1 MTVFRRYR
9 LPLVV
14 ALTVLILMAVITFLG
29 QGTYNLAP
37 SSSIV
42 RDGRNEDGDRRR
54 YWEHLDVDS
63 GLVPRAFFDTVPTV
77 AQVEETEGDT
87 PQKESNKVG
96 EGVSSS
102 ATDLGPKLEAMRSR
116 PERNPISN
124 ERKSVP
130 LVMTHTSN
138 SFSNKVQQ
146 FTEQEELAESVGK
159 PSKAA
164 KASSQPSTTKLPSF
178 PATTFSPSTAAPV
191 LPSFHPS
198 KELFIRVVHF
208 DDRPRDGHHNISVF
222 LVVAL
227 KFITDNKLIVGC
239 QVDHH
244 VAKDFEVKL
253 IGETP
258 LWRAFYNHINH
269 EELMVYCY
277 DLPATSNSIGYI
289 RYNTTVN
296 ATSTK
301 IAASERP
308 VKFPAPRIPP
318 TSAEGKKYNLTVVAC
333 AKIFNSPPW
342 LGEWITYQKTIGV
355 DHIHLDAE
363 DTFQKYGYINHPIL
377 QEAIKSGYVSVEIW
391 KEYLNGNELWYHN
404 QGLIYEDCGY
414 RFRNT
419 YDYIVTVD
427 TDDFFT
433 PRVPG
438 EAKLHYYINK
448 YCRAK
453 TTGSCKFKW
462 IEYFPDHYGLSNS
475 TVSDGNITRRLSN
488 YSHYM
493 QGNPKSLHRTNVL
506 LDTATHYAF
515 KMVGGYK
522 VQQVSPNVAYFA
534 HMRKKKKP
542 PAVGKGLRIG
552 IPHSAACL
560 EHVLSR
566 TLLILVLVICYVCCS

>member
-1 MTVFRRYR
+1 MTVFRRFKR
-9 LPLVV
+9 PLVIAV
-14 ALTVLILMAVITFLG
+14 AVLTALVLLMMALTFLG
-29 QGTYNLAP
+29 QGTSYNIGGL

-42 RDGRNEDGDRRR
+42 RGGRAEDGGDQRR
-54 YWEHLDVDS
+54 YWEHLDADS
-63 GLVPRAFFDTVPTV
+63 GIIPSAFFVAPTV
-77 AQVEETEGDT
+77 TQVTVEREGGDT
-87 PQKESNKVG
+87 PQKDTNKIE

-102 ATDLGPKLEAMRSR
+102 NAADLRPNLEAVLSE
-116 PERNPISN
+116 PERNPVPN
-124 ERKSVP
+124 ERNVP
-130 LVMTHTSN
+130 LVNTNPSN
-138 SFSNKVQQ
+138 GLSNN
-146 FTEQEELAESVGK
+146 A
-159 PSKAA
+159 
-164 KASSQPSTTKLPSF
+164 QPSDPQLADTSMSTITTKLPSF
-178 PATTFSPSTAAPV
+178 PATTISPPQTVAPV

-227 KFITDNKLIVGC
+227 KFITDNNLIVGC

-244 VAKDFEVKL
+244 VAEDFEVKL

-277 DLPATSNSIGYI
+277 DLPASSDSRGYI
-289 RYNTTVN
+289 RYNSTVN
-296 ATSTK
+296 ATTTK

-363 DTFQKYGYINHPIL
+363 DTFQKYGYIKDPTL
-377 QEAIKSGYVSVEIW
+377 QKAIKSGYVSVEIW

-438 EAKLHYYINK
+438 EGKLHYYIDK

-462 IEYFPDHYGLSNS
+462 IEFFPDHYGFNNLTISN
-475 TVSDGNITRRLSN
+475 GNVTRRLSN
-488 YSHYM
+488 FSHYV

-506 LDTATHYAF
+506 IDTATHYAF
-515 KMVGGYK
+515 KMVSGYK
-522 VQQVSPNVAYFA
+522 IQQVSPNVAYFA
-534 HMRKKKKP
+534 HIRKKKKP
-542 PAVGKGLRIG
+542 PAPGKGLRIG
-552 IPHSAACL
+552 IPHSGACL

-566 TLLILVLVICYVCCS
+566 TLLVLVLVICYICCS

>member
-1 MTVFRRYR
+1 MSVFRRFR

-14 ALTVLILMAVITFLG
+14 ALTVLILMATVTFLG

-42 RDGRNEDGDRRR
+42 RGGRNEDGDRRR

-63 GLVPRAFFDTVPTV
+63 GIIPRAFFVTVPTV
-77 AQVEETEGDT
+77 VPVEELEGDT
-87 PQKESNKVG
+87 PQKSNKVE
-96 EGVSSS
+96 EGVSSIS
-102 ATDLGPKLEAMRSR
+102 ADVRPKLEAVRSE
-116 PERNPISN
+116 PERNPLSN
-124 ERKSVP
+124 ERRNVP

-138 SFSNKVQQ
+138 SFSN
-146 FTEQEELAESVGK
+146 SN
-159 PSKAA
+159 PS
-164 KASSQPSTTKLPSF
+164 KASSQLSTTKLPSF

-208 DDRPRDGHHNISVF
+208 DDRLRDGHRNISVF

-277 DLPATSNSIGYI
+277 DLPATSNSVGYI

-296 ATSTK
+296 ATTTK

-308 VKFPAPRIPP
+308 VKFPAPHIPP
-318 TSAEGKKYNLTVVAC
+318 MSVEGKKYNLSIVAC
-333 AKIFNSPPW
+333 AKVFNSPPW

-404 QGLIYEDCGY
+404 QGLVYEDCGY

-419 YDYIVTVD
+419 YDYIVMVD

-438 EAKLHYYINK
+438 ESKLHYYIDK

-462 IEYFPDHYGLSNS
+462 IEYFPDHYGLNNL
-475 TVSDGNITRRLSN
+475 TILDGNVTRRLSN
-488 YSHYM
+488 YSHYV

-506 LDTATHYAF
+506 LDTATHYAY
-515 KMVGGYK
+515 KMVSGYK
-522 VQQVSPNVAYFA
+522 IQQVSPNVAYFA

-542 PAVGKGLRIG
+542 PPVSKGLRMG

-566 TLLILVLVICYVCCS
+566 TLLVLLLTICYICCS